1 MKRII
6 IFILLFFFII
16 GMIGCNRDSK
26 DYEYFEEDTQ
36 VTTGIYS
43 MDAKLTFPKSKESV
57 PAVVMVHGSGPSNMD
72 EEIGQ
77 LKPFKDLAE
86 GLAKK
91 GVASIRYDK
100 ITYAY
105 LNEIANNYNFT
116 IYDEVVNVA
125 LSAVSI
131 LKNDS
136 RIDANNIFILG
147 HSLGGQLAPIILN
160 EDDSIN
166 GAIMMAGTP
175 RHILDILMDQVMTFQ
190 GESQYNQIYPIY
202 NYIRYLE
209 EVVEGEH
216 KTLYFGCYQKYWVN
230 YNAINFEEETKTASL
245 KHPLLI
251 MHGELDIQVPSSTL
265 ELYQDILQDSN
276 NVVYKKYDKLNHCFV
291 DGTGETYQN
300 AYQIKKKIPEEV
312 FSDIVDFINSVKK

>member
-1 MKRII
+1 MKRIF
-6 IFILLFFFII
+6 IFIVLCFLFF
-16 GMIGCNRDSK
+16 GMIGCNRDPK
-26 DYEYFEEDTQ
+26 DFEYIEEDTQ
-36 VTTGIYS
+36 VTTGIYN
-43 MDAKLTFPKSKESV
+43 MNAKLTIPKSKESV

-72 EEIGQ
+72 EEIGK

-91 GVASIRYDK
+91 GIASIRYDK

-105 LNEIANNYNFT
+105 LNEIANNYDFT
-116 IYDEVVNVA
+116 VYDEVVNVA
-125 LSAVSI
+125 LSAANI

-136 RIDANNIFILG
+136 RIDTKNIFILG

-175 RHILDILMDQVMTFQ
+175 RHILGILMDQVMSFQ

-202 NYIRYLE
+202 DYIRNLD
-209 EVVEGEH
+209 EVVEGED
-216 KTLYFGCYQKYWVN
+216 KLLYFGCYQKYWVN
-230 YNAINFEEETKTASL
+230 YNAINFEEETKKASI

-251 MHGELDIQVPSSTL
+251 MHGELDIQVPCSTL
-265 ELYQDILQDSN
+265 ELYQDILQDCD
-276 NVVYKKYDKLNHCFV
+276 NVVYKTYEKLNHCFV

-300 AYQIKKKIPEEV
+300 AYMIKKQIPEKV
-312 FSDIVDFINSVKK
+312 FADIVDFINSVKR